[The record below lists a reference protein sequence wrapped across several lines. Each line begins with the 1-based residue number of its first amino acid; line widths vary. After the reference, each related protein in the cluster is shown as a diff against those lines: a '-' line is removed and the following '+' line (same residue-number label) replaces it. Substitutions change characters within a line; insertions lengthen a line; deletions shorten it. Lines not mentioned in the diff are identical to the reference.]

1 MGLPPLHLVLTA
13 CKSSFRLRHSR
24 LKPFLLGLGADAV
37 IGSGDDLALGGGQL
51 CGQRIGLRLQLVG
64 ALLCR
69 EAVLL
74 KLGGLDPQLFH
85 LLPAGEQARRP
96 LDAAAGEAAAC
107 VDDLT
112 IQRHHLVVVT
122 QLPGHPGGFVDV
134 VHHHDASQQ
143 VRHDVGV
150 AGVCLHEGGGQ
161 PGRAGEVSPEKAGL
175 DGIQRQKGG
184 AARILAAEEGD
195 ASLGGGF
202 VLHHNVLQSA
212 AQRRLDGHF
221 PARLDAEDGRH
232 RPDDAPQAAGRG
244 GAHNGLDRVLVAVH
258 VLFQLFQHAE
268 ALTGG
273 IQLPA
278 QLLLGGIGLAEGGF
292 PALELEA
299 EARPDVGQ
307 LFFVLVQQLPV
318 LDGIGE
324 VLLCFIPL
332 GLEGLSVLGEGGQ
345 LLLRRLSGGLGSG
358 FRHLCLS
365 ALGSQVGHL
374 CPQGVPAGTAGVVL
388 TGQPQKLCI
397 QLGQLCGQ
405 LLPCCR
411 HRPGHGAVAFQ
422 RGGGLGA
429 VLLPG
434 GDVRL

>member
-1 MGLPPLHLVLTA
+1 MFFS
-13 CKSSFRLRHSR
+13 SSFST
-24 LKPFLLGLGADAV
+24 P
-37 IGSGDDLALGGGQL
+37 
-51 CGQRIGLRLQLVG
+51 
-64 ALLCR
+64 
-69 EAVLL
+69 
-74 KLGGLDPQLFH
+74 
-85 LLPAGEQARRP
+85 RRW
-96 LDAAAGEAAAC
+96 
-107 VDDLT
+107 
-112 IQRHHLVVVT
+112 R
-122 QLPGHPGGFVDV
+122 
-134 VHHHDASQQ
+134 
-143 VRHDVGV
+143 
-150 AGVCLHEGGGQ
+150 
-161 PGRAGEVSPEKAGL
+161 
-175 DGIQRQKGG
+175 
-184 AARILAAEEGD
+184 
-195 ASLGGGF
+195 
-202 VLHHNVLQSA
+202 
-212 AQRRLDGHF
+212 
-221 PARLDAEDGRH
+221 
-232 RPDDAPQAAGRG
+232 
-244 GAHNGLDRVLVAVH
+244 
-258 VLFQLFQHAE
+258 
-268 ALTGG
+268 
-273 IQLPA
+273 
-278 QLLLGGIGLAEGGF
+278 AEGGF
-292 PALELEA
+292 PALEFEA

-307 LFFVLVQQLPV
+307 LLFVLVQQLPV

-405 LLPCCR
+405 FLPCCR